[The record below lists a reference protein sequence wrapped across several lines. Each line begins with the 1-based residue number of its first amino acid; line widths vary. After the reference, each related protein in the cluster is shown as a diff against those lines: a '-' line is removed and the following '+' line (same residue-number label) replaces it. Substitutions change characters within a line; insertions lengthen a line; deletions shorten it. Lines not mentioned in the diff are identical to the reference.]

1 VEWRLRD
8 LRARVKLARAV
19 VSRTTGLADT
29 LTTDWR
35 KAARFYARFG
45 ITEKLF
51 LHGIVAGDS
60 GVVEV
65 HPCQIRAPYDELA
78 ESRFRT
84 FSLAVSQG

>member
-1 VEWRLRD
+1 MTSASPAKARRALDVTTPD
-8 LRARVKLARAV
+8 LSETLAR
-19 VSRTTGLADT
+19 
-29 LTTDWR
+29 DWR

-51 LHGIVAGDS
+51 LHGVVAGDS

-65 HPCQIRAPYDELA
+65 HPCQIRAPCDELA